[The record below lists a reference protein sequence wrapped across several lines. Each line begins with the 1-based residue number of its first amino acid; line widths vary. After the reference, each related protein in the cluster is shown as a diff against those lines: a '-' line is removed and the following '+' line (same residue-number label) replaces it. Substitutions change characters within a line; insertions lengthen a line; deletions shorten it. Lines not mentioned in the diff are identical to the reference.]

1 MKRKTGAFKVYLR
14 FIASVYRNNK
24 LFVLSKV
31 FISVLAGLLSV
42 VTAVLPKYMA
52 DAILID
58 NSEYGFIAYVLLYVL
73 AQLIIGAV
81 YNFVEIYINKS
92 LIVVKAKCTEE
103 VLERL
108 YRMVYA
114 NYEQPERRNCIERAF
129 QFATQTGVASFNT
142 FLTLIGTFITFTSYV
157 YIIARHNWVTLVLL
171 SISIVATYILQK
183 RKAEYEYT
191 MKRSLTTDERRT
203 GYYKSA
209 MLDKS
214 LAKDIRYSGAFAL
227 LKQCYGRESKNYSD
241 KLFRKSKKSY
251 YYNQAISA
259 IQLGLVFAV
268 MVSFGQRLFHDSMTY
283 GDYTMSVNVSMS
295 FTSLVFQLISH
306 ITSVYT
312 AVLDGTNY
320 NEFLGITESTKQAP
334 VPNRP
339 DIEFRNVSFKY
350 GTEDRWALK
359 DFTYTFRYG
368 KRYSIIGENGSGKST
383 LLKLLLGMYV
393 PDRGTVRIGGTDIRE
408 LAPESRY
415 SLYAVVCQDF
425 RLLDGVTLQENLQA
439 CGKHAEESELY
450 GVLSAVGLRERL
462 KDDGGD
468 SPLRREYSRT
478 FDNDGIELSGGEK
491 QKLAIARALLKDAPV
506 VVLDEPTSAFDEISK
521 DRLFDSV
528 FRNCGKTI
536 LFVTHHM
543 ELTAFA
549 DEILTMKD
557 GTLAGVRKNDVE
569 EEG

>member
-241 KLFRKSKKSY
+241 KLFRKSKNSY

-408 LAPESRY
+408 LAPESLY
-415 SLYAVVCQDF
+415 SLYAVVFQDF

>member
-312 AVLDGTNY
+312 AVLDGRT
-320 NEFLGITESTKQAP
+320 ITSSSASRKAQ
-334 VPNRP
+334 NRRR
-339 DIEFRNVSFKY
+339 FRT
-350 GTEDRWALK
+350 G
-359 DFTYTFRYG
+359 
-368 KRYSIIGENGSGKST
+368 
-383 LLKLLLGMYV
+383 
-393 PDRGTVRIGGTDIRE
+393 RI
-408 LAPESRY
+408 S
-415 SLYAVVCQDF
+415 
-425 RLLDGVTLQENLQA
+425 N
-439 CGKHAEESELY
+439 SE
-450 GVLSAVGLRERL
+450 
-462 KDDGGD
+462 
-468 SPLRREYSRT
+468 T
-478 FDNDGIELSGGEK
+478 
-491 QKLAIARALLKDAPV
+491 
-506 VVLDEPTSAFDEISK
+506 
-521 DRLFDSV
+521 
-528 FRNCGKTI
+528 
-536 LFVTHHM
+536 
-543 ELTAFA
+543 
-549 DEILTMKD
+549 
-557 GTLAGVRKNDVE
+557 
-569 EEG
+569 